1 MSPRSLFRSMF
12 FLVLVVL
19 IIQPL
24 APALGLTASSAP
36 SKGVLEKPR
45 PAAPSQ
51 AALVPRGELTALRF
65 ASRSGTARRMSC
77 RPGPATCAIQGAS
90 SASPASPRRT
100 G

>member
-65 ASRSGTARRMSC
+65 VSRSGTARRMSY
-77 RPGPATCAIQGAS
+77 RDIQIIFRSRGFS
-90 SASPASPRRT
+90 RWRSMPAST